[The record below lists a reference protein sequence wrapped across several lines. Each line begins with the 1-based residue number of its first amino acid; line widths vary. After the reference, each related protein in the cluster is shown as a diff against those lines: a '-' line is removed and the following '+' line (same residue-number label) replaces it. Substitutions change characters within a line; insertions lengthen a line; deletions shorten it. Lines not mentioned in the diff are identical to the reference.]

1 MFIAIIIM
9 TIASGLGLVYLY
21 TGLVR
26 VLITIFVLG
35 LISII
40 SAVAYGYYLERDK
53 ENGGRKR

>member
-21 TGLVR
+21 TGLVG

-53 ENGGRKR
+53 KNGGRKR

>member
-21 TGLVR
+21 TGLVG

-35 LISII
+35 LISIM

>member
-21 TGLVR
+21 TGLVG
-26 VLITIFVLG
+26 VLITIFTLG

-40 SAVAYGYYLERDK
+40 SAIAYGYYLERDK